1 VKHEDFLKHSRNNF
15 FSFWHHII

>member
-1 VKHEDFLKHSRNNF
+1 MKHEDFLKHSRNNF